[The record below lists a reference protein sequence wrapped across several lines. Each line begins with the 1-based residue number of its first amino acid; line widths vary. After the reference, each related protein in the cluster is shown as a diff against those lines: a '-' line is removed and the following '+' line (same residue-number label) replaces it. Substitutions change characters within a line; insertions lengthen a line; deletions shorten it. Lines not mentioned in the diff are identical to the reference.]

1 MISIILPTYN
11 SDDILENAIKS
22 VEKQIYT
29 NWELLVIENG
39 KKGKA
44 EQIINGFNDKRIKY
58 IYQEIPNVSN
68 ARNVGLENA
77 TGEYIAFIDSDDQY
91 EVDFLDKMFSNL
103 IDTEAQLVTCGYKR
117 IIAKDEVLLKDYEDI
132 ANTTNIK
139 EYLEV
144 TKENYLYNELWNKIY
159 VSQIIKEH
167 NIRFDKKYELGED
180 FLFNL
185 NYTNYIQRASFVNE
199 SLYIYTDGENGLNLK
214 YRPNKFEI
222 EYELTKC
229 LEEFYV
235 EKNWNMDYIY
245 NRYARAYYNQIIDIY
260 KENNPATA
268 EEKDEQ
274 LKRIVSSKRYKQC
287 LKELQKKVTDKKMKI
302 AIKYFFL
309 KGKNM
314 TKIFVRLNNIRK
326 RNK

>member
-22 VEKQIYT
+22 VEKQTYT

-268 EEKDEQ
+268 EKKD
-274 LKRIVSSKRYKQC
+274 
-287 LKELQKKVTDKKMKI
+287 
-302 AIKYFFL
+302 
-309 KGKNM
+309 
-314 TKIFVRLNNIRK
+314 
-326 RNK
+326 